1 VVLIIRALAFPDRV
15 DVMQPYLFTSAMD
28 KAVRSPHEQLSPC
41 KGGNDT
47 ALDPIGKN
55 FASEFAQ
62 LSLEEEETDDVI
74 CGISENV
81 VRDVGKAAIEL
92 LAAR

>member
-1 VVLIIRALAFPDRV
+1 
-15 DVMQPYLFTSAMD
+15 MD
-28 KAVRSPHEQLSPC
+28 KAIRSPDVQLSHC
-41 KGGNDT
+41 KDGNGT

-55 FASEFAQ
+55 FANEFAQ
-62 LSLEEEETDDVI
+62 LSLEEEASDDLV
-74 CGISENV
+74 CGISESV